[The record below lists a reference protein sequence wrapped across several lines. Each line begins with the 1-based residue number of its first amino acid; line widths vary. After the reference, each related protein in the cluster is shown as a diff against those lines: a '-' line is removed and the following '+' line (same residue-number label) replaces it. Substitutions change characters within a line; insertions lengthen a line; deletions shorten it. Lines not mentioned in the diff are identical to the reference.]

1 MSRTSRDEAVATL
14 REGHGR
20 VTGLLDQLSEDDVIR
35 PATIGGGEWS
45 AKDLLA
51 HLTTWEEAALQALSE
66 WREGQRPTIETEAFA
81 SDEGVDRFNAATVEA
96 KAKVPPVE
104 IRAEAERVW
113 VALVHEIETMSDEEW
128 SAPAPYETERRRHLV
143 ELLGSILG
151 APKRP
156 FGHAFAHLP
165 DLEDFV
171 GSVGGAGEE
180 P

>member
-14 REGHGR
+14 QEGHGR
-20 VTGLLDQLSEDDVIR
+20 VTELLDQLSEDDAIR
-35 PATIGGGEWS
+35 PATIGGGDWS
-45 AKDLLA
+45 AKDLRA
-51 HLTTWEEAALQALSE
+51 HLTTWEEAALQALAQ
-66 WREGQRPTIETEAFA
+66 WREGQRPTIEVEAFA

-96 KAKVPPVE
+96 KAKLPLADV
-104 IRAEAERVW
+104 RAEAERVHA
-113 VALVHEIETMSDEEW
+113 ALVHEIEAMTDQDW
-128 SAPAPYETERRRHLV
+128 SARAPYETERRRHLV

-171 GSVGGAGEE
+171 SSVGDAGE

>member
-20 VTGLLDQLSEDDVIR
+20 VTELVDQLSEDDVIR
-35 PATIGGGEWS
+35 PATVGGGDWS

-51 HLTTWEEAALQALSE
+51 HITTWEEAALQALAE
-66 WREGQRPTIETEAFA
+66 WREGRRPTIEAEAFA

-96 KAKVPPVE
+96 KAKLPMADV
-104 IRAEAERVW
+104 RAEAERVHA
-113 VALVHEIETMSDEEW
+113 ALVHEIEAITDEEW
-128 SAPAPYETERRRHLV
+128 SARAPYETERRRRLV

-165 DLEDFV
+165 DLEDV
-171 GSVGGAGEE
+171 VRSTAEARE